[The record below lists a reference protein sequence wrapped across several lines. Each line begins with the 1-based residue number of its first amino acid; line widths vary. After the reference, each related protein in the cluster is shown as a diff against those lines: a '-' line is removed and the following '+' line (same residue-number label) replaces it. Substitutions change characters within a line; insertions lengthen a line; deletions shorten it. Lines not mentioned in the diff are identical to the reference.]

1 MGCAADRQT
10 VTYDD
15 LACRID
21 QGDPNLLAR
30 PLELI
35 TRWCH
40 NHSLPAIASLVVDK
54 TTGMPAPGFG
64 EIRKDEVPRE
74 QERVWAFD
82 CMEFYRRQ
90 LRNWRKS
97 KAFESLTWRLV

>member
-1 MGCAADRQT
+1 LQIETSWQIHFRLRAG
-10 VTYDD
+10 V
-15 LACRID
+15 
-21 QGDPNLLAR
+21 G

-40 NHSLPAIASLVVDK
+40 NHSLPVIASLVVEK
-54 TTGMPAPGFG
+54 ATGMPAPGFG

-82 CMEFYRRQ
+82 WYGIPPPTIEE
-90 LRNWRKS
+90 LAEK
-97 KAFESLTWRLV
+97 